1 MQSKCNRRDFIKVA
15 GIAAAAAT
23 TATTTVMA
31 HADEAD
37 QKESWM
43 PETWDA
49 EADAVIVGYGCA
61 GPVAALEFAQQGL
74 TSLLI
79 EKADRENAGGN
90 CSVSGGYVMSSPD
103 NTQPY
108 TTDGIVTST
117 LTGVDE
123 SYAEVILPY
132 INESSDYLVGL
143 GVDLDTE
150 TFPGLAFA
158 HSDEYTCGGMAFFK
172 CLESAVDQ
180 HTDMID
186 VRYETPAIGL
196 VQNPVTGEVLGVKAG
211 TEESPIY
218 LKARRG
224 VIMATGG
231 FEADTQMV
239 NSIYTPGLS
248 LPTIGTPNNTG
259 DGTKMLMRAGV
270 KVENYAKCL
279 EFAAMGLRKASAEVG
294 TGLTLPGY
302 PTNTSYI
309 FVNRDG
315 KRFMDET
322 VSLQHSKDD
331 NVFSYL
337 RFEGGLHSTREDTGY
352 PNVPAFII
360 FDEAHMS
367 AGPIM
372 SMDNMGW
379 NSRGLYTWSDDN
391 QTELE
396 RGWIVKADTLEE
408 LAAKISGTD
417 MWGAEISIDP
427 TGLAEQ
433 VKAYNEACEAGV
445 DEEFGRS
452 DLEPIGDGPYYAAEI
467 VPVTLYTIGGAS
479 VSEHAEA
486 LDWSDKPVARLYLA
500 GNVGNP
506 YMVHSPALVGATA
519 YARMAAEQIAELQ
532 PWD

>member
-1 MQSKCNRRDFIKVA
+1 MDHTYNRRDFIKATA
-15 GIAAAAAT
+15 GTAAAGTLTLTGA
-23 TATTTVMA
+23 A
-31 HADEAD
+31 HAEEASGS
-37 QKESWM
+37 QSWM
-43 PETWDA
+43 PQTWDA

-61 GPVAALEFAQQGL
+61 GPVTALELAKQGL

-79 EKADRENAGGN
+79 EKADRDNAGGN

-103 NTQPY
+103 NTSPY
-108 TTDGIVTST
+108 TADGIVTST
-117 LTGVDE
+117 LAGVDE
-123 SYAEVILPY
+123 TYAEAVLPY
-132 INESSDYLVGL
+132 INESSEYLVSL

-158 HSDEYTCGGMAFFK
+158 HSDEYSCGGMAFFK

-180 HTDMID
+180 HADLID

-196 VQNPVTGEVLGVKAG
+196 VQNPVTGEILGVKAG
-211 TEESPIY
+211 TQESPVY

-224 VIMATGG
+224 VVMATGG
-231 FEADTQMV
+231 FEADQQMV
-239 NSIYTPGLS
+239 NSVYTPGLS

-279 EFAAMGLRKASAEVG
+279 EFAAMGFRQASAEVG

-302 PTNTSYI
+302 PANTSYI

-322 VSLQHSKDD
+322 ASLQHSKDD
-331 NVFSYL
+331 RVFGYT
-337 RFEGGLHSTREDTGY
+337 RFEGGLHTTRENTGY
-352 PNVPAFII
+352 PNVPAFIV

-367 AGPIM
+367 AGPVM

-391 QTELE
+391 QAELE

-408 LAAKISGTD
+408 LAAKVYGTD
-417 MWGAEISIDP
+417 MWGNEVSIDP
-427 TGLAEQ
+427 DGLAEQ
-433 VKAYNEACEAGV
+433 VKAYNEACETG
-445 DEEFGRS
+445 DDEFGRS
-452 DLEPIGDGPYYAAEI
+452 DLEPIGEGPYYAAEI

-479 VSEHAEA
+479 VSTRAEA
-486 LDWSDKPVARLYLA
+486 LDWNDQPVARLYLA

-519 YARMAAEQIAELQ
+519 YARLAAEQITELQ
-532 PWD
+532 PWE